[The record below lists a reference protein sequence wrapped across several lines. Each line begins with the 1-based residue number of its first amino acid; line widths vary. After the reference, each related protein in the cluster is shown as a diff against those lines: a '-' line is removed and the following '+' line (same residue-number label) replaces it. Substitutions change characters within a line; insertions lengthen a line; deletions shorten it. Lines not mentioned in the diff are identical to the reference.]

1 MREGVVQK
9 NFLGDRHKFA
19 ELLAECLLAEHWVE
33 EAGNHLREEYLL
45 AMRRLGR
52 DHATTIGLE
61 LQCAEAVY
69 KAHFFGRED
78 YRQSLRDA
86 MTLYVGL
93 HVRLKRVLGIDHP
106 LTRKVAAGF
115 LRCFDEQLDWSLD
128 DIPYERL
135 AYRAR
140 LLGE

>member
-1 MREGVVQK
+1 MGKQTYDSVPPVPLEKASDSVTP
-9 NFLGDRHKFA
+9 DRS
-19 ELLAECLLAEHWVE
+19 
-33 EAGNHLREEYLL
+33 
-45 AMRRLGR
+45 M
-52 DHATTIGLE
+52 
-61 LQCAEAVY
+61 
-69 KAHFFGRED
+69 
-78 YRQSLRDA
+78 
-86 MTLYVGL
+86 
-93 HVRLKRVLGIDHP
+93 KRVLGIDHP